1 MRVLSLD
8 QSSNKTGCAL
18 LKDGEV
24 LAVRLIH
31 SAGKEFNEK
40 ARNMVDVIEEH
51 IREDKPDVVVM
62 EDTQQQANAGTYKK
76 LCILLGMIQRVCIQY
91 GVPYEV
97 YTPSHW
103 RKILG
108 FDTYKKKRSELK
120 QMAID
125 YVKDVLGID
134 VSEDEA
140 EGICIGLAY
149 GKEHDLW

>member
-51 IREDKPDVVVM
+51 IREDKPDVVVI

-76 LCILLGMIQRVCIQY
+76 LCILLGMIEEVCY
-91 GVPYEV
+91 KCGVPFEV